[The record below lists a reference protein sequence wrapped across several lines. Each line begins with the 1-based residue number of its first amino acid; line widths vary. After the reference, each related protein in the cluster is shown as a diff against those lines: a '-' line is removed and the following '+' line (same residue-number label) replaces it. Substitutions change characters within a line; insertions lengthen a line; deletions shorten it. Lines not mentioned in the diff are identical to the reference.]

1 MLPQTI
7 ENSVDLP
14 NISVE
19 DIPEWQRPMYTNFVE
34 STEILISYIK
44 KGLEA
49 DLSSKQI
56 ESVFRDEGRSWW
68 ENSLEI
74 IPENVVCLVHED
86 MRVQRPNIDEDI
98 PVSERTTLSLSD
110 LENWVNVNREVFE
123 GMGI

>member
-7 ENSVDLP
+7 ENSVGLP
-14 NISVE
+14 NISIE
-19 DIPEWQRPMYTNFVE
+19 DIPEWQRPMYTNFLE

-44 KGLEA
+44 NGLGA
-49 DLSSKQI
+49 DLSPKQI

-86 MRVQRPNIDEDI
+86 MRVERPNIDEDI
-98 PVSERTTLSLSD
+98 PVSERTSLSLSD

-123 GMGI
+123 GLGI